1 MQLRALY
8 LSIAL
13 AGGVLMPAC
22 TTDSNNQAN
31 QNENG
36 TENQNDNGDS
46 GVARELT
53 TEEAEAVESAA
64 RQTETS
70 GATSSATS
78 YARQTEQ
85 TNARITIQQFSDCPT
100 FETGIDVDSQ
110 QATVV
115 LDFGGGCAPVMYPD
129 VTVSGSIGGTVTF
142 GPFSIN
148 LTLDSFSV
156 GGDTIDGEIEL
167 AFVKEDGS
175 IGFTGDMDLSSS
187 SGGSVTLESV
197 QWALDTTTGVVTMS
211 GTGIGEEADGDVYQI
226 ELDEIVIDG
235 QGNGNFIPESG
246 AVTVTLPNEDLIFGP
261 DSTVLEMTFRSQTPT
276 DGIMLVSVNGAAA
289 IKYHT
294 ALVP

>member
-1 MQLRALY
+1 MHLRALC

-13 AGGVLMPAC
+13 AGGVMTPAC
-22 TTDSNNQAN
+22 SPGSNNQAN
-31 QNENG
+31 QNDNG
-36 TENQNDNGDS
+36 TENQNDNGGS
-46 GVARELT
+46 GVSRELT

-78 YARQTEQ
+78 YARQTEE

-100 FETGIDVDSQ
+100 FETGIDPDSQ

-115 LDFGGGCAPVMYPD
+115 FDFGGGCAPTLYPD
-129 VTVSGSIGGTVTF
+129 VTVSGLIGGTVTF

-175 IGFTGDMDLSSS
+175 VGFTGDMDLSLS
-187 SGGSVTLESV
+187 SGGSVTLDSV

-211 GTGIGEEADGDVYQI
+211 GTGIGEEADGDVYALK
-226 ELDEIVIDG
+226 LDEIVIDG

-246 AVTVTLPNEDLIFGP
+246 VATVTLPNEDLIFGP
-261 DSTVLEMTFRSQTPT
+261 GSTILEMTFRSQTPT
-276 DGIMLVSVNGAAA
+276 DGIVLVSVNGAAA
-289 IKYHT
+289 IEYQT